1 MRQLKREIRG
11 KQVTLQ
17 NLSMWMV
24 GKQSASKSIV
34 INAKPRIPTKERSS
48 NAHGT
53 GARSKL
59 NQVRAESQRTRS
71 RESTGGINKF
81 EIGGG
86 VWADLQPE
94 CREART
100 NAIAETRKCA
110 DSLLCNVKKQ
120 NATITQVVLPL
131 KHTIVVTT
139 KAWGWQNPMIHGKE
153 LIPRSLALAVQVY
166 QLEGLGPKPTLASYN
181 PKNTEIPIIYRK
193 YITRFLWN
201 KSGPP
206 RYQSSTFPSANL
218 PTCGPSCRLGSKYGY
233 TLKVKA
239 YRSPGWR
246 GRWNFGG
253 CQMSKLWELKNRGVG
268 DGPFLYKWNQVR
280 IDDSPNY

>member
-17 NLSMWMV
+17 NLSMWVV

-166 QLEGLGPKPTLASYN
+166 QLEGLGPKP
-181 PKNTEIPIIYRK
+181 K
-193 YITRFLWN
+193 Y
-201 KSGPP
+201 
-206 RYQSSTFPSANL
+206 
-218 PTCGPSCRLGSKYGY
+218 
-233 TLKVKA
+233 
-239 YRSPGWR
+239 
-246 GRWNFGG
+246 
-253 CQMSKLWELKNRGVG
+253 
-268 DGPFLYKWNQVR
+268 
-280 IDDSPNY
+280 